1 MDPGHTISVFEIDT
15 AFFAGKQVDR
25 IHVQQLL
32 LYSFRC
38 RAAQRLLLYHALP
51 EKAIDVLTKDDAE
64 NFEEKRLDRS
74 FRYSAGKKKGKTSA
88 PGKTA
93 EKIFTSEMN
102 LKTDVKSTEILKNK
116 RSVFLNVDK

>member
-64 NFEEKRLDRS
+64 NFEEKDLTGVSGILRAKR
-74 FRYSAGKKKGKTSA
+74 K
-88 PGKTA
+88 
-93 EKIFTSEMN
+93 EKPQPPEKQLRKFSHQ
-102 LKTDVKSTEILKNK
+102 K
-116 RSVFLNVDK
+116 

>member
-51 EKAIDVLTKDDAE
+51 EKTIDVLTKDAAK
-64 NFEEKRLDRS
+64 NFERKRLDKN
-74 FRYSAGKKKGKTSA
+74 FRPSAGQKERKEF
-88 PGKTA
+88 PP
-93 EKIFTSEMN
+93 
-102 LKTDVKSTEILKNK
+102 
-116 RSVFLNVDK
+116 